1 MVLLGRRFMTR
12 HFLALIIIGLFMSG
26 CATATRGTHEMVQ
39 INSEPPGARA
49 ISNIPNKTKN
59 SNLDSYYGC
68 EPTPCGINFSRR
80 AAPVITIEKDGYKDI
95 KFKVV
100 SSIATSS
107 TSLAT
112 GTIIAG
118 TQQGSHVVVGS
129 PDLLKRIPI
138 GGATIFGGVMTLGG
152 GLILDAATGAG
163 LSLSP
168 NPVTVFLAPREP
180 IPTTQVTT
188 P

>member
-1 MVLLGRRFMTR
+1 MKRHILLF
-12 HFLALIIIGLFMSG
+12 FCIGLLASG
-26 CATATRGTHEMVQ
+26 CATATRGTHEMVK
-39 INSEPPGARA
+39 INSEPSGARA
-49 ISNIPNKTKN
+49 ISNIPNDTEKN
-59 SNLDSYYGC
+59 NLDGFYGC

-80 AAPVITIEKDGYKDI
+80 TDPVISIEKAGYKNI

-100 SSIATSS
+100 SSVATSS

-118 TQQGSHVVVGS
+118 TQKGSHVVVGS
-129 PDLLKRIPI
+129 PEFLKRIPI

-152 GLILDAATGAG
+152 GLIVDSVTGAS

-168 NPVTVFLAPREP
+168 NPVTAFLAPETSTREV
-180 IPTTQVTT
+180 IT

>member
-1 MVLLGRRFMTR
+1 MIRHLLL
-12 HFLALIIIGLFMSG
+12 LASAGFFVSG

-39 INSEPPGARA
+39 INSEPAGARA
-49 ISNIPNKTKN
+49 ISNIPNTTKN
-59 SNLDSYYGC
+59 SHLEGYYGC

-80 AAPVITIEKDGYKDI
+80 AEPVISVEKAGYKDI

-107 TSLAT
+107 TSLST

-118 TQQGSHVVVGS
+118 TQNGSHVVVGS

-138 GGATIFGGVMTLGG
+138 GGASIFGGVMTLGG
-152 GLILDAATGAG
+152 GSLVDGVTGAG

-168 NPVTVFLAPREP
+168 NPVTVFLAPEMK
-180 IPTTQVTT
+180 T

>member
-1 MVLLGRRFMTR
+1 MKR
-12 HFLALIIIGLFMSG
+12 HLFLSIGLSLIFTG

-39 INSEPPGARA
+39 INSEPAGARA
-49 ISNIPNKTKN
+49 ISNIPNNTKN
-59 SNLDSYYGC
+59 SNLNGFYGC

-80 AAPVITIEKDGYKDI
+80 AEPVISVEKAGYKDI

-112 GTIIAG
+112 GTIVAG
-118 TQQGSHVVVGS
+118 TQNGSHVVVGS
-129 PDLLKRIPI
+129 PDFLKRIPI
-138 GGATIFGGVMTLGG
+138 GGASIFGGVMTLGG
-152 GLILDAATGAG
+152 GSIIDGVSGAG

-168 NPVTVFLAPREP
+168 NPVTVFLAPEA
-180 IPTTQVTT
+180 TT